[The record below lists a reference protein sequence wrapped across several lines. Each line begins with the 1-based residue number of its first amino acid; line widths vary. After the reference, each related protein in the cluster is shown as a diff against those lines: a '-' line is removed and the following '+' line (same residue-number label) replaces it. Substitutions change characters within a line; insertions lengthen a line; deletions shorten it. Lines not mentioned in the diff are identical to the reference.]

1 MAAVAHG
8 TAIFITAAGLVVAVV
23 VLAKTRKF
31 PLSLALLLDY
41 FTAASLLRLVGSPSW
56 PMIGTAA
63 LTIVIRQL
71 ASRSLAA
78 HGSGNVSAGHRWLR
92 APTIRGVL
100 RRR

>member
-1 MAAVAHG
+1 MSAVAHA
-8 TAIFITAAGLVVAVV
+8 TALLVTAAGLAVAVV
-23 VLAKTRKF
+23 ALAKTRKF

-56 PMIGTAA
+56 PMLGVAA

-78 HGSGNVSAGHRWLR
+78 HGSGNVSVRHRRLR
-92 APTIRGVL
+92 ASTIRGAL